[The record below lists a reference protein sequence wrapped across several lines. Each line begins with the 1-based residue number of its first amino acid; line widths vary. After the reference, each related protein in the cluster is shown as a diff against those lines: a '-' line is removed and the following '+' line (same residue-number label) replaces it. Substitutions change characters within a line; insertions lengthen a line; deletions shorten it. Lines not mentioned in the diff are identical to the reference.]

1 MRTLFSTAKVCLL
14 YLNSDFEIGYRILNV
29 NQEEISLKSDI
40 TIIFSGWCR
49 ERTSLE
55 EMCMSITSDDTLFS
69 MFRVNSKPISCPFSG
84 ASFTFTYNRGY
95 GECAMPISLA
105 EKCTDE
111 SKLLLKYQACPD
123 VTGTESNSKLTVV
136 LSALSRLLLCL
147 MYYVVLL

>member
-1 MRTLFSTAKVCLL
+1 M
-14 YLNSDFEIGYRILNV
+14 
-29 NQEEISLKSDI
+29 
-40 TIIFSGWCR
+40 
-49 ERTSLE
+49 
-55 EMCMSITSDDTLFS
+55 ITSDDMLYS

-123 VTGTESNSKLTVV
+123 VAGTESNSKLIVV
-136 LSALSRLLLCL
+136 K
-147 MYYVVLL
+147 V